1 MGRSKE
7 MGKPVKA
14 LTAEELRREKY
25 RCQLLMRVYK
35 KGPAVE
41 GLRKRLHEIEKREA
55 RDA

>member
-25 RCQLLMRVYK
+25 RCQLLIRVYK
-35 KGPAVE
+35 RGPAVK
-41 GLRKRLHEIEKREA
+41 GLHQRLYEIEKREA

>member
-1 MGRSKE
+1 